1 MRINN
6 KFVAT
11 NFDRL
16 ICCFDNH
23 YRNPSKPSKELSE
36 AIDELFD
43 LVKNIKPLKDNDEIK
58 MVWIRVPR
66 GDISDF
72 GDYKEMLEDEEV
84 SNYDEYLQL
93 WKERYP
99 NEFEWYRV
107 VFSEYKNFKAAS
119 INNNTIINAEMGSRK
134 QRLL

>member
-6 KFVAT
+6 KLVAP

-23 YRNPSKPSKELSE
+23 YRNSSKPSKELSE

-43 LVKNIKPLKDNDEIK
+43 LVQNIKPLKDNDEIK

-107 VFSEYKNFKAAS
+107 VFSEYKNFKAA
-119 INNNTIINAEMGSRK
+119 I
-134 QRLL
+134 